1 MEIQTWR
8 KCFTVQST
16 FYEKLVIEKALDCK
30 NPALTTP
37 SADVNQ

>member
-8 KCFTVQST
+8 KCFT
-16 FYEKLVIEKALDCK
+16 FYEKLVIEKALDWK